1 MAAPSSRLARRPR
14 ALPAASAASEF
25 APAAANSGTATV
37 TKPPSFRSR
46 AVPAT
51 SRSPPRAHVRTLP
64 GQTPGG
70 SALPSTPWR
79 TWPARSSAPGSPT
92 DALAPTTV
100 ARTAPTS
107 SASPRPRVRGL
118 NVPRQ
123 HRAPPT
129 SFVPRCDDGRS
140 PPRGRR
146 ATVARRVGAREAC
159 GCSST
164 TRVPTRRPACDDY
177 DCDAIGSSR
186 SARPAAALGRAAAAQ
201 LHGKRKRRRA
211 DNLLTVAG
219 VGRRLGR

>member
-1 MAAPSSRLARRPR
+1 VAAPSSGLARRPR
-14 ALPAASAASEF
+14 ALPAASAASEL

-37 TKPPSFRSR
+37 TKSPSFRSR

-100 ARTAPTS
+100 ARTAPAS
-107 SASPRPRVRGL
+107 SASPRPRVCGL

-123 HRAPPT
+123 HRAAPT
-129 SFVPRCDDGRS
+129 SFVPAAR
-140 PPRGRR
+140 RR
-146 ATVARRVGAREAC
+146 AVAAAWATSDSRPACRCWGRLRLLFDDTAFRRVGQPA
-159 GCSST
+159 T
-164 TRVPTRRPACDDY
+164 TTTATRSGRRGRLAQRQ
-177 DCDAIGSSR
+177 R
-186 SARPAAALGRAAAAQ
+186 SAGLRLLSCMEGASGGAL
-201 LHGKRKRRRA
+201 
-211 DNLLTVAG
+211 TTS
-219 VGRRLGR
+219 